1 VLGPVLAGTV
11 RLLMVAVGGLWL
23 LRTGASAAD
32 MFALVGVAMGVY
44 GVATGLAMYW
54 TSWGTDKKLAL

>member
-1 VLGPVLAGTV
+1 
-11 RLLMVAVGGLWL
+11 
-23 LRTGASAAD
+23 

-44 GVATGLAMYW
+44 GVGTGLAMYW